1 MKNSSQSIL
10 TKMMV
15 VTGSEHDHI
24 VIRNVWCGSAF
35 SNTLHYIWQR
45 EYKITNITQRLHLR
59 KFSPIFRQIISV
71 RLSG

>member
-24 VIRNVWCGSAF
+24 VIRNVWCGSAY
-35 SNTLHYIWQR
+35 LVIHYITFGK
-45 EYKITNITQRLHLR
+45 ENIKL
-59 KFSPIFRQIISV
+59 QI
-71 RLSG
+71 